1 MKKHQNQY
9 IVIIFV
15 TKHQNQ
21 YIVVIFMTKH
31 QIQYI
36 YDFRYKTSKSL
47 QNIKIKTK
55 HQNHDKTSKSL
66 QNIKIVTKTSKSLQK
81 HQNRDKRIALE
92 KDCVRKSTV
101 RTKIYR

>member
-47 QNIKIKTK
+47 QNIKIVTK
-55 HQNHDKTSKSL
+55 HQNHDKTSKSR
-66 QNIKIVTKTSKSLQK
+66 QK
-81 HQNRDKRIALE
+81 HQNRYKNIKIA
-92 KDCVRKSTV
+92 
-101 RTKIYR
+101 TKGLR